1 MKRIVF
7 VMACAFAAICVV
19 AAVYSSI
26 PGVPHPFVV
35 YGSGKV
41 FLVNQATGD
50 QIYPSQIHRC
60 VTGAGSAAGTG
71 RLPEPEAEG
80 SRQSRLT
87 RI

>member
-19 AAVYSSI
+19 AAVYYSI

-41 FLVNQATGD
+41 FLVN
-50 QIYPSQIHRC
+50 P
-60 VTGAGSAAGTG
+60 AAQPLAARYTHHKYTAALLVLAALLGLVAYLS
-71 RLPEPEAEG
+71 RKQKEAVKAA
-80 SRQSRLT
+80 
-87 RI
+87 

>member
-1 MKRIVF
+1 VKRIVF

-35 YGSGKV
+35 SGSGKA
-41 FLVNQATGD
+41 FLVNPAAQPLAAS
-50 QIYPSQIHRC
+50 YPHHNY
-60 VTGAGSAAGTG
+60 SAAGTG